1 MDFRNYL
8 KKQIEK
14 GRTNWENKSA
24 LIRAA
29 GENVNG
35 HTNRVLKEYEN
46 KFHFGSIIEIKN
58 KEIKKYFDNQPKNSL
73 ISVEGAVKIINE
85 NLPKNITRMPKGKVS
100 TTLIYSRLEDTNF
113 NKNNLKGQ
121 TLDNQVSK
129 FGPYDVMITK
139 ELENKILDIKEPGI
153 YLTIEE
159 TQRGSKTLRLKTSEE
174 YGNLNNSFPPNED
187 SIKIIKKLIY
197 EQKK

>member
-1 MDFRNYL
+1 MDLRNYL
-8 KKQIEK
+8 KNQIEK
-14 GRTNWENKSA
+14 GKTNWESRSA

-46 KFHFGSIIEIKN
+46 KFHFGSVIEIKN
-58 KEIKKYFDNQPKNSL
+58 REIKKYFDKQPKNSF
-73 ISVEGAVKIINE
+73 ISVEGTVKLINK
-85 NLPKNITRMPKGKVS
+85 NLPKDMQISETIIYNRLKDPK
-100 TTLIYSRLEDTNF
+100 F

-121 TLDNQVSK
+121 TLNNQVSK
-129 FGPYDVMITK
+129 TAAYKVKISDSFK
-139 ELENKILDIKEPGI
+139 EQLRKIRKPGI
-153 YLTIEE
+153 YLYLE
-159 TQRGSKTLRLKTSEE
+159 TTQIGNTTLRLKTDDE

-187 SIKIIKKLIY
+187 SIKLIKKLIY

>member
-1 MDFRNYL
+1 MNLRSYL
-8 KKQIEK
+8 KNQIEK
-14 GRTNWENKSA
+14 GKTNWESRSA

-46 KFHFGSIIEIKN
+46 KFHFGSVIEIKN
-58 KEIKKYFDNQPKNSL
+58 REIKKYFDKQPKNSF
-73 ISVEGAVKIINE
+73 ISVEGTVKLINK
-85 NLPKNITRMPKGKVS
+85 NLPKNMQISETIIYNRLKDPK
-100 TTLIYSRLEDTNF
+100 F

-121 TLDNQVSK
+121 TLNNQVSK
-129 FGPYDVMITK
+129 TAAYKVKVSDSFK
-139 ELENKILDIKEPGI
+139 EQLRKIRKPGI
-153 YLTIEE
+153 YLYLE
-159 TQRGSKTLRLKTSEE
+159 TTQIGNTTLRLKTDDE